1 MEAVHQHHHRV
12 RTIHDYIRVLI
23 KRRWT
28 VLTVFL
34 VTVLTAALYS
44 FAVTPLYKAT
54 VQILIERQAL
64 WVLDQQRAATSG
76 EALNEEFY
84 QTQYKL
90 LEGRALAKKVI
101 DKSQLR
107 NNPYYSQIF
116 QNAGDGAEEAAQQ
129 RAEERL
135 ITTILEGVEVNPIRQ
150 SRLVEVSFLHEDP
163 KFAAQLVN
171 TLAQCYIEQSLD
183 FNFAAS
189 QEATIWLK
197 EKVTDA
203 RKNLEESE
211 ARLNQ
216 YKREQ
221 NIVTMEDRES
231 ITAQK
236 LEQLNKELVGAET
249 RRIEAETRF
258 KEVSKG
264 KPISQVLNN
273 PLIQTLKAQ
282 EAKIIA
288 EHSELSRKFGPE
300 HPRMI
305 QLNNELAATRGKI
318 ATETNQVVQAI
329 KNEYYMVQSQEET
342 LRASLNAQKADTQDL
357 GDRSIQYRVLLR
369 DVETNRALY
378 ENVLKSLKTTT
389 ATENRPATNIRIVY
403 PATVPVSP
411 VSPRKFRNLLLAAAL
426 GLVLGTALALGLE
439 NLDTTLGTPDEV
451 EHLLGI
457 PNLAIIPHLEFSSG
471 NPETMSPELIVHHDS
486 QPLASEYYRVLRTSI
501 LFSSPEHGPFVLLV
515 TSSLP
520 GEGKT
525 LTVANLAT
533 AMAKTER
540 DILLVDSDLR
550 RPTLHQIFEVNKE
563 PGLSNFLMGELDDLP
578 VIPTQ
583 VDHLYLVPSGP
594 IPPNPSELIGSNR
607 MKEFLSRAR
616 EQYSRVI
623 LDSPPL
629 MSVTDSA
636 LLATQADGVLMVV
649 KAEIVPR
656 KAALQARDKLLEV
669 KANLVGVVLNDVPL
683 ERDTYYYN
691 YYRRYQDYHRGN
703 GQKATRIV
711 HSRKWFPWEK
721 LISKLKERLPFPSQN
736 SSPKE

>member
-1 MEAVHQHHHRV
+1 MEATHPQHHRH
-12 RTIHDYIRVLI
+12 RTIHDYIRVII

-28 VLTVFL
+28 VLTVFI
-34 VTVLTAALYS
+34 VFVVTAALYS
-44 FAVTPLYKAT
+44 FAALPHYKAT
-54 VQILIERQAL
+54 VQILIERQTPGL
-64 WVLDQQRAATSG
+64 LDQPRAAAG
-76 EALNEEFY
+76 ESLNEEFY

-90 LEGRALAKKVI
+90 LEGRALTKKVI
-101 DKSQLR
+101 DKLQLQ
-107 NNPYYSQIF
+107 NDPHYSQIF
-116 QNAGDGAEEAAQQ
+116 QHIGDGETAQQ
-129 RAEERL
+129 QAEERL
-135 ITTILEGVEVNPIRQ
+135 IASILEGLEVSPIRQ
-150 SRLVEVSFLHEDP
+150 SRLVEVSFLHADP

-171 TLAQCYIEQSLD
+171 TLARSYIEQSLD
-183 FNFAAS
+183 FSFAAS
-189 QEATIWLK
+189 QEAATWLK
-197 EKVTDA
+197 EKMAEA
-203 RKNLEESE
+203 RKKLEESE
-211 ARLNQ
+211 ALLNQ

-221 NIVTMEDRES
+221 NIVTMEDKES

-236 LEQLNKELVGAET
+236 LEQVSKELVASQT

-264 KPISQVLNN
+264 KPITQVLNN
-273 PLIQTLKAQ
+273 FLIQTLKSQ

-288 EHSELSRKFGPE
+288 EHSELSRKYGPD
-300 HPRMI
+300 HPRII

-318 ATETNQVVQAI
+318 AAETHQVVEAI
-329 KNEYYMVQSQEET
+329 KNEYHMALSQEET
-342 LRASLNAQKADTQDL
+342 LRAWLNTQKADTQDL

-411 VSPRKFRNLLLAAAL
+411 VTPRKFRNLLLAAAM
-426 GLVLGTALALGLE
+426 GLVLSLVLALGLE
-439 NLDTTLGTPDEV
+439 NLDTTITTPDEV
-451 EHLLGI
+451 EQFLGF
-457 PNLAIIPHLEFSSG
+457 PNLAIIPHLEFASG

-501 LFSSPEHGPFVLLV
+501 LFSSLESGAFVLLV

-533 AMAKTER
+533 AMAKTKK

-563 PGLSNFLMGELDDLP
+563 PGLSNFLMGELDELP
-578 VIPTQ
+578 VIKTQ
-583 VDHLYLVPSGP
+583 VDHLFLVPSGT
-594 IPPNPSELIGSNR
+594 IPPNPSELIGSKR
-607 MKEFLSRAR
+607 MKEFLARAR
-616 EQYSRVI
+616 EQYSRII

-629 MSVTDSA
+629 LSVTDST

-649 KAEIVPR
+649 KADLVPR
-656 KAALQARDKLLEV
+656 KAAQQARDKLLEV
-669 KANLVGVVLNDVPL
+669 KANLVGVVLNDVSL
-683 ERDTYYYN
+683 ERDSYYYN
-691 YYRRYQDYHRGN
+691 YYRRYKYHQRDD
-703 GQKATRIV
+703 GQNATRTV
-711 HSRKWFPWEK
+711 PSRKWFPWEK
-721 LISKLKERLPFPSQN
+721 LISKLKEHLPFPSQN
-736 SSPKE
+736 SSPKK